1 MSKRFTIDNNIE
13 MAVDKVETYEL
24 STLLD
29 TQSKTFYF
37 IADDPANVQC
47 LCDRLNELHES
58 NRRLQGLIVE
68 MLDYI
73 KSKGAVT
80 HSEMKDWWN
89 NTIMGND

>member
-1 MSKRFTIDNNIE
+1 MSKRFIIDNNIE

-24 STLLD
+24 STLVD

-47 LCDRLNELHES
+47 FCDRLNKLHDR
-58 NRRLQGLIVE
+58 NRRLESLIVE

-73 KSKGAVT
+73 KDKGAVT
-80 HSEMKDWWN
+80 HEEMKNWWN
-89 NTIMGND
+89 STIMEE